1 MEITDI
7 QQLREIIAEPSPG
20 LEAKNI
26 PYLDTFACDFI
37 SKSPFI
43 ILSTSDEDGRCD
55 GSPKGDAP
63 GFVEVVDEH
72 TLLIPDRPGN
82 RLAYGH
88 KNILANPN
96 VAVLFC
102 IPGTTETLRVSG
114 KAVLT
119 ADPAVLD
126 RLAARGKPAVLSIR
140 VTVEEC
146 FFHCSK
152 AFIRSNLWHPE
163 QWVNPAHKVSFGEI
177 YRARFGISD
186 DEVQAFEA
194 SLADE
199 YENNL

>member
-1 MEITDI
+1 MEVDDI
-7 QQLREIIAEPSPG
+7 KALRKIIAEPSPG

-26 PYLDTFACDFI
+26 SHLDAFAHEFI
-37 SKSPFI
+37 SKSPFL
-43 ILSTSDEDGRCD
+43 ILSTSDEEGRCD

-63 GFVEVVDEH
+63 GFVEVVDQH

-88 KNILANPN
+88 KNILSNPN

-119 ADPAVLD
+119 ADTAVLD
-126 RLAARGKPAVLSIR
+126 RLAARGKPAVLAIR

-152 AFIRSNLWHPE
+152 AFIRSNLWDPE
-163 QWVNPAHKVSFGEI
+163 QWVTPPHKVSFGEI

-186 DEVQAFEA
+186 DEVNALEE

>member
-7 QQLREIIAEPSPG
+7 EGLRDIISEPSPA

-26 PYLDTFACDFI
+26 PYLDAFAREFI
-37 SKSPFI
+37 EKSPFI
-43 ILSTSDEDGRCD
+43 ILSTSDGEGRCD

-63 GFVEVVDEH
+63 GFVEVVDEY

-119 ADPAVLD
+119 ADPAILD
-126 RLAARGKPAVLSIR
+126 RLAARGKPAVLAIH
-140 VTVEEC
+140 VTVEES

-152 AFIRSNLWHPE
+152 AFIRSNLWEPE
-163 QWVNPAHKVSFGEI
+163 QLVTPPHKVSFGEI
-177 YRARFGISD
+177 YRARLGISD
-186 DEVQAFEA
+186 DEVKALEE
-194 SLADE
+194 SLEDE
-199 YENNL
+199 YLNNL

>member
-7 QQLREIIAEPSPG
+7 EGLRDIIYEPSPG

-26 PYLDTFACDFI
+26 PYLDEFACEFI
-37 SKSPFI
+37 EKSPFI
-43 ILSTSDEDGRCD
+43 ILSTSDADGRCD

-63 GFVEVVDEH
+63 GFVEVVDPH

-114 KAVLT
+114 KAFFCGR
-119 ADPAVLD
+119 P
-126 RLAARGKPAVLSIR
+126 RG
-140 VTVEEC
+140 T
-146 FFHCSK
+146 
-152 AFIRSNLWHPE
+152 
-163 QWVNPAHKVSFGEI
+163 G
-177 YRARFGISD
+177 
-186 DEVQAFEA
+186 
-194 SLADE
+194 
-199 YENNL
+199 